1 LIYIIKMG
9 PSFDPHE
16 TRVFRAREI
25 PERHIFLFR
34 GQNVNLSAYFLG
46 KWLIFLNWGFSVSL
60 PIF

>member
-1 LIYIIKMG
+1 MG